1 MTLELAEKV
10 SEVAKLFEEG
20 DKSTARLLRDVG
32 FPDKRKEV
40 SADEIETVLKRRPRL
55 TDLWLRR
62 CRDQRLAG
70 GWGIERDKD
79 HWRIQNFSDH
89 RHLEVKDRI
98 RACAEFVVRYVAFI
112 GDAQARTQIQS

>member
-1 MTLELAEKV
+1 MTLTLAEKV
-10 SEVAKLFEEG
+10 SEVPKLFEEG
-20 DKSTARLLRDVG
+20 NKSTARLLRDVG
-32 FPDKRKEV
+32 FPDKRNDV
-40 SADEIETVLKRRPRL
+40 TVDEIETILKQRPRL

-62 CRDQRLAG
+62 CRDQLLAG
-70 GWGIERDKD
+70 GWGIEREKD

-112 GDAQARTQIQS
+112 GDMQARTQIQS